1 MPVPAVYQ
9 ASCDVQYARVTGVAA
24 AAASQVTPLTD
35 SRSGQPVLRAGGF
48 LYGYQIV
55 AVGLTAPAFVKFYD
69 SAAAAVVVGTTPV
82 LYTVALNGAGDSKW
96 FRPVNKF
103 LAYDSTLSVAAT
115 NLGADNDTTAL
126 TSGSVTVQAF
136 YR

>member
-9 ASCDVQYARVTGVAA
+9 SQCDVQYARVANVTAA
-24 AAASQVTPLTD
+24 AGSQVTPLTD
-35 SRSGQPVLRAGGF
+35 SRSGQPVNRAGGF
-48 LYGYQIV
+48 LYGYMIIG
-55 AVGLTAPAFVKFYD
+55 VGLTAPAFVKFYD
-69 SAAAAVVVGTTPV
+69 SAATLVVVGTTPV
-82 LYTVALNGAGDSKW
+82 LYTVALAGAGDSKW
-96 FRPVNKF
+96 FRPANKI
-103 LAYDSTLSVAAT
+103 LGYDTTLSVAAT